1 MEIIM
6 TKNYVHGSLSD
17 ATIMAEKSTSRKRK
31 RTDCWPDSGYFKQDC
46 NKFSLVKANAN
57 IPEMTLFYLNNASLY
72 ASKNDDT
79 YFYAENYII
88 AQIIPLANSPT
99 DLSTYELKPDEV
111 KILKTQYNVSTG
123 QFLELIESIGQITV
137 RGDAGEIFF
146 DYGFDEKKGKVVFS
160 TQKAKIPNCFRSGM
174 FSIYKEKLQQGKLS
188 TDFSRVYYY
197 IPPTTDRIEPI
208 NQHMGNV
215 HLKPIDVGEGEF
227 GEGFNPLVLDTD
239 TPESKRARESVIKV
253 LKKCLMLVIRL

>member
-17 ATIMAEKSTSRKRK
+17 ATITAEKSSSRKLK
-31 RTDCWPDSGYFKQDC
+31 WTDCWSDSGYFKQDC
-46 NKFSLVKANAN
+46 NKFSFVKAN
-57 IPEMTLFYLNNASLY
+57 IPEITLFYLNNASLY

-123 QFLELIESIGQITV
+123 QFLELIESIGQIAV
-137 RGDAGEIFF
+137 RGDAGETFF
-146 DYGFDEKKGKVVFS
+146 DYGFDQNKG
-160 TQKAKIPNCFRSGM
+160 KIPNCFRSGM
-174 FSIYKEKLQQGKLS
+174 FSIYNEKLQQGKLS

-215 HLKPIDVGEGEF
+215 HLKPIHVGEGEF

-239 TPESKRARESVIKV
+239 SPERKRDRESVIKV

>member
-17 ATIMAEKSTSRKRK
+17 ATITAEKSSSRKLK

-111 KILKTQYNVSTG
+111 KILKTHYNVSTG
-123 QFLELIESIGQITV
+123 QFLELIESIGQIAV
-137 RGDAGEIFF
+137 RGDAGETFF
-146 DYGFDEKKGKVVFS
+146 DYGFDQNKG
-160 TQKAKIPNCFRSGM
+160 KIPNCFRSGM
-174 FSIYKEKLQQGKLS
+174 FSIYNEKLQQGKLS

-215 HLKPIDVGEGEF
+215 HLKPIHVGEGEF
-227 GEGFNPLVLDTD
+227 GEGFNPFVLDTD
-239 TPESKRARESVIKV
+239 SPERKRDRESVIEV

>member
-17 ATIMAEKSTSRKRK
+17 ATITAEKSSSRKLK

-46 NKFSLVKANAN
+46 NKFSFVKAN
-57 IPEMTLFYLNNASLY
+57 IPEITLFYLNNASLY

-123 QFLELIESIGQITV
+123 QFLELIESIGQIAV
-137 RGDAGEIFF
+137 RGDAGETFF
-146 DYGFDEKKGKVVFS
+146 DYGFDQNKG
-160 TQKAKIPNCFRSGM
+160 KIPNCFRSGM
-174 FSIYKEKLQQGKLS
+174 FSIYNEKLQQGKLS

-208 NQHMGNV
+208 DQHMGNV

-239 TPESKRARESVIKV
+239 SPESKRARESVIKV

>member
-17 ATIMAEKSTSRKRK
+17 ATITAEKSSSRKLK

-46 NKFSLVKANAN
+46 NKFSFVKAN
-57 IPEMTLFYLNNASLY
+57 IPEITLFYLNNASLY

-123 QFLELIESIGQITV
+123 QFLELIESIGQIAV
-137 RGDAGEIFF
+137 RGDAGETFF
-146 DYGFDEKKGKVVFS
+146 DYGFDQNKGEIS
-160 TQKAKIPNCFRSGM
+160 NCFRSGM
-174 FSIYKEKLQQGKLS
+174 FSIYNEKLQQGKLS

-215 HLKPIDVGEGEF
+215 HLKPIHVGEGEF

-239 TPESKRARESVIKV
+239 SPERKRDRESVIKV

>member
-1 MEIIM
+1 M

-17 ATIMAEKSTSRKRK
+17 ATITAEKSSSRKLK
-31 RTDCWPDSGYFKQDC
+31 WTDCWPDSGYFKQDC

-123 QFLELIESIGQITV
+123 QFLELIESIGQIAV
-137 RGDAGEIFF
+137 RGDAGETFF
-146 DYGFDEKKGKVVFS
+146 DYGFDQNKG
-160 TQKAKIPNCFRSGM
+160 KIPNCFRSGM
-174 FSIYKEKLQQGKLS
+174 FSIYNEKLQQGKLS

-215 HLKPIDVGEGEF
+215 HLKPIHVGEGEF

-239 TPESKRARESVIKV
+239 SPERKRDRESVIKV

>member
-1 MEIIM
+1 M

-46 NKFSLVKANAN
+46 NKFSLVKAN

-123 QFLELIESIGQITV
+123 QFLELIESIGQIAV
-137 RGDAGEIFF
+137 RGDAGETFF
-146 DYGFDEKKGKVVFS
+146 DYGFDEKKRQGTFQHTKS
-160 TQKAKIPNCFRSGM
+160 QNS
-174 FSIYKEKLQQGKLS
+174 KLLS
-188 TDFSRVYYY
+188 
-197 IPPTTDRIEPI
+197 
-208 NQHMGNV
+208 
-215 HLKPIDVGEGEF
+215 
-227 GEGFNPLVLDTD
+227 
-239 TPESKRARESVIKV
+239 
-253 LKKCLMLVIRL
+253 

>member
-17 ATIMAEKSTSRKRK
+17 ATITAEKSSSQKRK

-46 NKFSLVKANAN
+46 NKFSLVKAN

-72 ASKNDDT
+72 ASKSDYT

-123 QFLELIESIGQITV
+123 QFLELIESIGQIPV
-137 RGDAGEIFF
+137 RGDAGETFF
-146 DYGFDEKKGKVVFS
+146 DYGFDQNKG
-160 TQKAKIPNCFRSGM
+160 KIPNCFRSGM
-174 FSIYKEKLQQGKLS
+174 FSIYNEKLQQGKLS

-215 HLKPIDVGEGEF
+215 HLKPIHVGEGEF

-239 TPESKRARESVIKV
+239 SPERKRARESVIKV
-253 LKKCLMLVIRL
+253 LKKYLMLVIRL

>member
-17 ATIMAEKSTSRKRK
+17 ATITAEKSSSRKLK
-31 RTDCWPDSGYFKQDC
+31 WTDCWPDSGYFKQDC
-46 NKFSLVKANAN
+46 NKFSFVKAN
-57 IPEMTLFYLNNASLY
+57 IPEITLFYLNNASLY

-123 QFLELIESIGQITV
+123 QFLELIESIGQIAV
-137 RGDAGEIFF
+137 RGDAGETFF
-146 DYGFDEKKGKVVFS
+146 DYGFDQNKG
-160 TQKAKIPNCFRSGM
+160 KIPNCFRSGM
-174 FSIYKEKLQQGKLS
+174 FSIYNEKLQQGKLS

-215 HLKPIDVGEGEF
+215 HLKPIHVGEGEF

-239 TPESKRARESVIKV
+239 SPERKRDRESVIKV